1 MWPGDAKD
9 HKNTLLPG
17 RYCAHQGASKHK
29 ARTKEVGVVEAR
41 DSSSSPP
48 QVQPL
53 PRDLLQVSS
62 EVSCPRCWRGSPS
75 LAQRAC
81 SCRSDRLSR
90 EGGKQ
95 ALKNGKTWDHG
106 RQSTLKRNHVNQSNL
121 EGVGTCLWLVLSLR
135 DSRQPLTDSWERRAW
150 GYQPFQPFCTHF
162 ATPFEKLVSS
172 IQLQLD

>member
-1 MWPGDAKD
+1 MMALISMASSVQEASESGLTETWITSNLAFLDVVGRHETMWAGDAKD
-9 HKNTLLPG
+9 HRNTLLPG
-17 RYCAHQGASKHK
+17 RYYAHQGASKHK
-29 ARTKEVGVVEAR
+29 ARTKEVGVVEAQ

-95 ALKNGKTWDHG
+95 ALKNGKT
-106 RQSTLKRNHVNQSNL
+106 
-121 EGVGTCLWLVLSLR
+121 
-135 DSRQPLTDSWERRAW
+135 
-150 GYQPFQPFCTHF
+150 
-162 ATPFEKLVSS
+162 
-172 IQLQLD
+172 

>member
-1 MWPGDAKD
+1 MEFHQVMALISMASSVQEASESGLTETWITSNLASLDVVGRHETMWPGDAKD

-17 RYCAHQGASKHK
+17 RYCAHQGASKHR

-53 PRDLLQVSS
+53 PHDLLQVSS

-95 ALKNGKTWDHG
+95 ALKNGKT
-106 RQSTLKRNHVNQSNL
+106 
-121 EGVGTCLWLVLSLR
+121 
-135 DSRQPLTDSWERRAW
+135 
-150 GYQPFQPFCTHF
+150 
-162 ATPFEKLVSS
+162 
-172 IQLQLD
+172 